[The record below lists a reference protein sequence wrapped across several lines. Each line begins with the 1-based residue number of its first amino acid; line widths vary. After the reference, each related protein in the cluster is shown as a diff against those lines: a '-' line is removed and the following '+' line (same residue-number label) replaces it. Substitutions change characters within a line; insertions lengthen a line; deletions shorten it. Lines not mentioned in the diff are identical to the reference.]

1 MSLSPTNKRVQ
12 QMQKVQA
19 EGLELFKKK
28 NADYGDSFANYGP
41 VGVIVRLGDKINRL
55 SSVTQNR
62 VNLVDTESTRD
73 TLIDLH
79 NYAAMAI
86 MLLDEKKK
94 VLHRRINEIKQAG
107 PINKIVNP
115 LATRLRQ
122 PTFSERRRNSW
133 ATGYLKKEDKMGEWA
148 RLSRSSESR
157 K

>member
-55 SSVTQNR
+55 SSVTQNG

-94 VLHRRINEIKQAG
+94 ILHRRIDEIKNA

-148 RLSRSSESR
+148 ARSSESR

>member
-12 QMQKVQA
+12 QMQKVQT

-28 NADYGDSFANYGP
+28 NTDYGDSFANYGP

-55 SSVTQNR
+55 SSVTQKG

-79 NYAAMAI
+79 NYAAMVI

-94 VLHRRINEIKQAG
+94 IQHQRIDEIKNAPPINEIVA
-107 PINKIVNP
+107 PF
-115 LATRLRQ
+115 ATRLRKQ
-122 PTFSERRRNSW
+122 SFSERSNNRWVS
-133 ATGYLKKEDKMGEWA
+133 AYLTKQDKMA
-148 RLSRSSESR
+148 FAAKSSESR

>member
-19 EGLELFKKK
+19 EGLELFAKK

-55 SSVTQNR
+55 SSVTHNGVKL
-62 VNLVDTESTRD
+62 VNTESTRD

-86 MLLDEKKK
+86 MLLDEKK
-94 VLHRRINEIKQAG
+94 LQHRRIDEIKNAG
-107 PINKIVNP
+107 PINEIVTP
-115 LATRLRQ
+115 FVSRIGKV
-122 PTFSERRRNSW
+122 PFSERRSQRR
-133 ATGYLKKEDKMGEWA
+133 ATAYLNKQDKMTEWA
-148 RLSRSSESR
+148 ARSSESR

>member
-1 MSLSPTNKRVQ
+1 MSLSPINKRVQ

-94 VLHRRINEIKQAG
+94 ILHRRIDEIKNA

-115 LATRLRQ
+115 LASRIRQ

-148 RLSRSSESR
+148 ARSSESR

>member
-55 SSVTQNR
+55 SSVTQNG

-94 VLHRRINEIKQAG
+94 ILHRRINEIKHAG
-107 PINKIVNP
+107 PINEIVNP
-115 LATRLRQ
+115 LATRLRK

-133 ATGYLKKEDKMGEWA
+133 ATGYLKKEDKMAQWA
-148 RLSRSSESR
+148 ARSSESR

>member
-1 MSLSPTNKRVQ
+1 MSLSPRVQ

-55 SSVTQNR
+55 SSVTQNGVKL
-62 VNLVDTESTRD
+62 VNTESTRD

-94 VLHRRINEIKQAG
+94 ILHRFKEKKQQTNSLKTYSM
-107 PINKIVNP
+107 NK
-115 LATRLRQ
+115 
-122 PTFSERRRNSW
+122 
-133 ATGYLKKEDKMGEWA
+133 KKA
-148 RLSRSSESR
+148 
-157 K
+157 

>member
-94 VLHRRINEIKQAG
+94 ILHRRIDEIKHA
-107 PINKIVNP
+107 PINQIVNP
-115 LATRLRQ
+115 LASRIRQ

-148 RLSRSSESR
+148 ARSSESR

>member
-94 VLHRRINEIKQAG
+94 ILHRRIDEIKNA

-115 LATRLRQ
+115 LASRIRQ

-148 RLSRSSESR
+148 ARSSESR

>member
-1 MSLSPTNKRVQ
+1 MSLSPRVQ

-94 VLHRRINEIKQAG
+94 ILHRRIDEIKHA
-107 PINKIVNP
+107 PINKIVSP
-115 LATRLRQ
+115 LASRIRQ
-122 PTFSERRRNSW
+122 PTFSERRTNRW
-133 ATGYLKKEDKMGEWA
+133 ATAYLNKEDKMGEWA
-148 RLSRSSESR
+148 ARSSESR

>member
-41 VGVIVRLGDKINRL
+41 VGVIVRVGDKINRL
-55 SSVTQNR
+55 SSVTQNG

-94 VLHRRINEIKQAG
+94 VLHRRINEIKNTG
-107 PINKIVNP
+107 PINEIVTP
-115 LATRLRQ
+115 FVSRTGQ
-122 PTFSERRRNSW
+122 VPFSERRRQRR
-133 ATGYLKKEDKMGEWA
+133 ATAYLNKQDKMGEWA
-148 RLSRSSESR
+148 RQSRSSESR

>member
-19 EGLELFKKK
+19 EGLELFEKK

-55 SSVTQNR
+55 SSITHNGVKL
-62 VNLVDTESTRD
+62 VNTESTRD

-86 MLLDEKKK
+86 MLLDEKK
-94 VLHRRINEIKQAG
+94 LQHRRIDEIKNAG
-107 PINKIVNP
+107 PINEIITP
-115 LATRLRQ
+115 FGTRIRKQ
-122 PTFSERRRNSW
+122 SFSERRKHRW
-133 ATGYLKKEDKMGEWA
+133 ATAFFNKEDKMM
-148 RLSRSSESR
+148 SRSSESR

>member
-1 MSLSPTNKRVQ
+1 MSLSPRVQ

-94 VLHRRINEIKQAG
+94 ILHRRIDEIKNA

-115 LATRLRQ
+115 LASRIRQ

-148 RLSRSSESR
+148 ARSSESR